1 MDIYSFFG
9 LTQKTDYI
17 DLIQKLDNYIKDN
30 GLKQNHMIHP
40 DEHLKR
46 LLKIEH
52 PFRYSE
58 IKEILNRD
66 HKNTC
71 VYCNEFVSNKFTHN
85 KSKKHL
91 LHKQIYEL
99 KQIVKEKD
107 IQLVSFDT
115 LLKQRDNHITVLTEL
130 DKPCCIPWF

>member
-1 MDIYSFFG
+1 MELYSFFG
-9 LTQKTDYI
+9 LSHKTDYI
-17 DLIQKLDNYIKDN
+17 DLIQKIDEYVKDKE
-30 GLKQNHMIHP
+30 LKTGHMIHP

-58 IKEILNRD
+58 IKEILHRD
-66 HKNTC
+66 NKC

-85 KSKKHL
+85 KSKKHI
-91 LHKQIYEL
+91 LHKELYEL
-99 KQIVKEKD
+99 KQLVKEKD
-107 IQLVSFDT
+107 IQLEEVGL

>member
-1 MDIYSFFG
+1 MELYSFFR
-9 LTQKTDYI
+9 LSHKTDYI
-17 DLIQKLDNYIKDN
+17 DLIQKIDEYVKDK
-30 GLKQNHMIHP
+30 GLKNGHMIHP

-52 PFRYSE
+52 PFRYSD

-66 HKNTC
+66 NKC

-85 KSKKHL
+85 KSKKHI
-91 LHKQIYEL
+91 LHKELYEL
-99 KQIVKEKD
+99 KQLVKEKD

-115 LLKQRDNHITVLTEL
+115 LLKQRDNHIIVLTQL